1 MWVGAFLI
9 AIQRVTHELLCGN
22 VLPRDAKAFEKVSAA
37 IAVRAA
43 LCSRQLAKPLLFLV
57 PGATASTARH
67 VTAGLLIGNYAHTN
81 GAGIL
86 PGADVRALFRGDIV
100 LITQAV
106 TQSKVDLERLAI
118 GSQLL
123 ADIWEVASL
132 TRYAAP
138 RTKTD
143 KPRMYLA
150 NPGWFLENTMARRF
164 GAVIIDASHP
174 RTLSSLQSLVDAA
187 RGCTSNCF
195 VVVPPLPR
203 YMLTKCGYPDKAAVW
218 LWDPQAMLDAERVV
232 ENMNPEALN
241 NPPRELWICDS
252 DPEADKALSEAF
264 DLMSN
269 ASKLANGRYYPGLPQ
284 AWSILNRLRQ
294 LTAPLVQLEQVAAE
308 SWAGGLS
315 KRVHDLQ
322 EVTGHGDAVWDTTW
336 PGIRD
341 SVGSVYQL
349 FLKREE
355 PAKFWA
361 LAARIS
367 DLLAAGPEPI
377 RVVVP
382 TASDR
387 ELLVPMLEATV
398 DRISNAL
405 AEGRLEIATGGE
417 EARLI
422 ANGRPARTLLTG
434 QRPSV
439 SRYLDIFP
447 GRTVEEFIYPFEQ
460 DIEATSLT
468 RLYNGVEE
476 LQAQDV
482 RLTLLSKLG
491 LNPASAATANGVA
504 CRQLIFIRRGQDHSI
519 SLVANAQVDGK
530 LDLDQLAG
538 ANISTERPGSQSGS
552 QQDSRA
558 GTGVEVTFV
567 RGGSARYYP
576 NETVDVYF
584 DATDEMQRKPAAT
597 LRRGWQIITFVDG
610 RYDSLFRRIAEAVQ
624 QRLPPSEQIALKLW
638 EEAKVSLSQKYPSK
652 TVLHEHLAAVGL
664 TSNYYAMVAWF
675 RDDNSEVLAPQQYE
689 DFVVVAK
696 ATGAYLSVGLMRHT
710 FDCIQRERGRNRA
723 AGRALKKLL
732 RAIKSGEGY
741 EDAIDGARSI
751 DASLSDAL
759 AAVELLEIQDVR
771 VYEGAGNG

>member
-1 MWVGAFLI
+1 MWVSAFLTSV
-9 AIQRVTHELLCGN
+9 QRITHELLCGN

-43 LCSRQLAKPLLFLV
+43 LSSRQIAKPLFFLV
-57 PGATASTARH
+57 PGATVSTARH
-67 VTAGLLIGNYAHTN
+67 VTAGLLIGNHAHAN

-86 PGADVRALFRGDIV
+86 PDTDVRALFKGDIV
-100 LITQAV
+100 LVTQAV
-106 TQSKVDLERLAI
+106 TQSKIDLERLHI

-138 RTKTD
+138 RTN
-143 KPRMYLA
+143 KPRLYLA
-150 NPGWFLENTMARRF
+150 NPGWVLENTLARRF
-164 GAVIIDASHP
+164 GAIIIDASHP
-174 RTLSSLQSLVDAA
+174 RTLLSLQSLVDAA

-203 YMLTKCGYPDKAAVW
+203 YMLTKCGYPDKGAVW

-232 ENMNPEALN
+232 ENTNPDTLN
-241 NPPRELWICDS
+241 NPPRELWVCDS
-252 DPEADKALSEAF
+252 DPEVDRALSVAF

-269 ASKLANGRYYPGLPQ
+269 ASKQADGRFYPGLRQ

-294 LTAPLVQLEQVAAE
+294 LTAPLAQLEQVAAK
-308 SWAGGLS
+308 SWAGGLR
-315 KRVHDLQ
+315 KRVDDLQ
-322 EVTGHGDAVWDTTW
+322 EVAGHGDPVWDTTW

-341 SVGSVYQL
+341 SVGVAYQL

-355 PAKFWA
+355 PAKFWD

-367 DLLAAGPEPI
+367 DLLAAGPEQI

-398 DRISNAL
+398 DKISDAL
-405 AEGRLEIATGGE
+405 TEGHLEIVTGNE

-422 ANGRPARTLLTG
+422 ADGRPARTLLTG
-434 QRPSV
+434 QRPSA

-447 GRTVEEFIYPFEQ
+447 SRTVEEFIYPFEQ

-468 RLYNGVEE
+468 RLYNGVEQLE
-476 LQAQDV
+476 AQDE

-491 LNPASAATANGVA
+491 LNPASTAKATGVA
-504 CRQLIFIRRGQDHSI
+504 CRQSIIVKRGQGHSI
-519 SLVANAQVDGK
+519 SVITNAQVDGK
-530 LDLDQLAG
+530 LDLDELAG
-538 ANISTERPGSQSGS
+538 IDVSAERPGTQSGS

-567 RGGSARYYP
+567 RGGSAHYYP

-584 DATDEMQRKPAAT
+584 DATDEMQRKPAT
-597 LRRGWQIITFVDG
+597 SLRSGWQIITFVDG
-610 RYDSLFRRIAEAVQ
+610 RYDSLFRRITEAVQ
-624 QRLPPSEQIALKLW
+624 QRLPPGEQIALKLW
-638 EEAKVSLSQKYPSK
+638 ENAKERLSDKYPNK
-652 TVLHEHLAAVGL
+652 TLLHEHLVAMGL
-664 TSNYYAMVAWF
+664 TSNYYAVAAWF
-675 RDDNSEVLAPQQYE
+675 RDDDSEVLAPQQYE
-689 DFVVVAK
+689 DFTVVAK
-696 ATGAYLSVGLMRHT
+696 ATGAYSSARLMRHT

-732 RAIKSGEGY
+732 RAIRSGERY
-741 EDAIDGARSI
+741 EDAIESARSI
-751 DASLSDAL
+751 DASVGDAL
-759 AAVELLEIQDVR
+759 AAVELLEIKEVR
-771 VYEGAGNG
+771 IYEGVGHG